1 MDNSKIEYVHKLL
14 YSGNEEQIISEI
26 EGISDGKLLHVIA
39 GNYNWDNGFDIPY
52 SIINNKSCDL
62 GTALMIFYNA
72 DGYRVL
78 ENNDELKNP
87 NLKQWANFISEIEK
101 GILNNKFRGNS
112 IKFIPPLTKVQI
124 FKLKK
129 NNPDIDKVFLEESDG
144 EVIEMP
150 II

>member
-14 YSGNEEQIISEI
+14 YSENEEQIISEI
-26 EGISDGKLLHVIA
+26 KGISDSKLLHVIA

-101 GILNNKFRGNS
+101 GILNNRFRGNS

-129 NNPDIDKVFLEESDG
+129 NNPNIDKVFLEESDG